1 MTILDN
7 RDDKTIILEKLT
19 SIEFAKF
26 ISKFDVSS
34 VIAFG
39 SVCNNEFNELS
50 DVDIALLGNNKNS
63 LDLDIILDIELFLER
78 FLERNVDVIDLRS
91 DNLDLFI
98 KINVLNNGNII
109 YSKDNNKL
117 FGEFC
122 DEIDRIY
129 RENEN
134 FMYFRRVDVLS

>member
-1 MTILDN
+1 MLDN
-7 RDDKTIILEKLT
+7 RDDKRIILEKLT
-19 SIEFAKF
+19 SVEFVKF
-26 ISKFDVSS
+26 VSKFDVSS

-39 SVCNNEFNELS
+39 SVCNDEFNELS
-50 DVDIALLGNNKNS
+50 DVDIALLGKNKNS

-117 FGEFC
+117 FDEFC